1 MYKKI
6 QINDFRLFHNQT
18 ILLGQYLTVLSG
30 RNSTGKSTILGMIA
44 NSGEL
49 KKKDGVTYSSRA
61 FRAEFSELFKGSRE
75 FDAVGAERFVI
86 TLSDEDGNETDYRS
100 FRTAW
105 QTKDQYRRKKRAE
118 VPENPDAVVSEDAP
132 KNKEQHEER
141 FRVIPFK
148 KLENGRKT
156 EAKFNYPVLYLGL
169 SRLFPI
175 GESQDASISSKNIV
189 FKSEAHR
196 SWFIEKYK
204 NILSMQSDLHE
215 ITNYSIG
222 ETDRKSG
229 IGISTDNY
237 DYLTNSSGQDNLGQI
252 LLAMLSFKKLKEEQG
267 DQWCG
272 GVLLIDEIDA
282 TLHPAAQNKL
292 IKLFI
297 QEAKETQLQIII
309 TTHSISFLRDICT
322 RTAYNNHDESV
333 NNKIEL
339 YYLTNANRRLEV
351 KRNTPFTEIESDL
364 MVNSIVQNSNKIKL
378 YSEDAE
384 ARWFLFNIVGD
395 YLPYIDVLDVTIGCD
410 QLINLYNADLQYFG
424 NTLIVFDGDVEEK
437 QLSKIPEQTRDNLG
451 NILILPGGTNPEK
464 VIYNY
469 LISLGPEHDFWSG
482 GAQKVGFTWD
492 YFNEHGPFSDDYCQE
507 KDREKCKKW
516 FINHRQYFDNTKLM
530 DYWMRDNAELV
541 SAFKEIFKVAH
552 NHIAKRMMTFTI
564 DD

>member
-1 MYKKI
+1 M
-6 QINDFRLFHNQT
+6 LF
-18 ILLGQYLTVLSG
+18 
-30 RNSTGKSTILGMIA
+30 
-44 NSGEL
+44 
-49 KKKDGVTYSSRA
+49 
-61 FRAEFSELFKGSRE
+61 
-75 FDAVGAERFVI
+75 GA
-86 TLSDEDGNETDYRS
+86 
-100 FRTAW
+100 
-105 QTKDQYRRKKRAE
+105 
-118 VPENPDAVVSEDAP
+118 
-132 KNKEQHEER
+132 
-141 FRVIPFK
+141 
-148 KLENGRKT
+148 
-156 EAKFNYPVLYLGL
+156 
-169 SRLFPI
+169 
-175 GESQDASISSKNIV
+175 
-189 FKSEAHR
+189 
-196 SWFIEKYK
+196 
-204 NILSMQSDLHE
+204 
-215 ITNYSIG
+215 
-222 ETDRKSG
+222 
-229 IGISTDNY
+229 
-237 DYLTNSSGQDNLGQI
+237 
-252 LLAMLSFKKLKEEQG
+252 
-267 DQWCG
+267 
-272 GVLLIDEIDA
+272 
-282 TLHPAAQNKL
+282 
-292 IKLFI
+292 
-297 QEAKETQLQIII
+297 
-309 TTHSISFLRDICT
+309 FLRYSNFYDGWDT
-322 RTAYNNHDESV
+322 F
-333 NNKIEL
+333 
-339 YYLTNANRRLEV
+339 NANRRLEV

-364 MVNSIVQNSNKIKL
+364 MVNSIIQNSNKIKL

-437 QLSKIPEQTRDNLG
+437 QLSKIPEQTRENLG